1 MRRLRQESNS
11 YLSDEELLSRFYSD
25 HENKWLGILLPR
37 YSLLL
42 FGVCMKYLKN
52 EENARDSVQQIFLKV
67 ISQLHKYNVSN
78 FKSWIYM
85 VAKNYCLMKLRDQ
98 NHAEVEWKDSINP
111 ADEEPERMQINMQKE
126 DLLNLLHENIKKLK
140 HEQQI
145 CIDYFYMQKKSYV
158 EIAELTGYSVL
169 QVKSYLQNGKRKL
182 ELLMKE
188 YKSKNFS

>member
-1 MRRLRQESNS
+1 
-11 YLSDEELLSRFYSD
+11 
-25 HENKWLGILLPR
+25 
-37 YSLLL
+37 
-42 FGVCMKYLKN
+42 
-52 EENARDSVQQIFLKV
+52 
-67 ISQLHKYNVSN
+67 
-78 FKSWIYM
+78 
-85 VAKNYCLMKLRDQ
+85 
-98 NHAEVEWKDSINP
+98 
-111 ADEEPERMQINMQKE
+111 
-126 DLLNLLHENIKKLK
+126 LLNLLHENIKKLK